1 MDDPMDDSMDSL
13 IDRPPRP
20 APVQVQINGTAGLLL
35 VQLMTELQTTDGGG
49 VLVRALGLLDLALR
63 ARKTGKEL
71 CLVDPATGQRSD
83 VAF

>member
-1 MDDPMDDSMDSL
+1 MSDRTDDRTERPTPME
-13 IDRPPRP
+13 RP

-35 VQLMTELQTTDGGG
+35 LQLMGELQTTDGGG
-49 VLVRALGLLDLALR
+49 VLVRALGLLDLAVR
-63 ARKTGKEL
+63 AKKTGKEL

>member
-1 MDDPMDDSMDSL
+1 MDT
-13 IDRPPRP
+13 IDRPG
-20 APVQVQINGTAGLLL
+20 PVQVQLNGTAGLLL
-35 VQLMTELQTTDGGG
+35 LRLMQDLGTDDGSG

-63 ARKTGKEL
+63 ARQSGKDL